1 MLCLVCGKYFNEK
14 RLLKELFRTKEYH
27 VCPDCFKE
35 NPIKVEFSNI
45 PLDKHT
51 LEIVSIFDS
60 NNHINYV
67 GFTEEY
73 SSIYE
78 NVIRM
83 KQKEQVIMCDSFT
96 LDEEI
101 LNEYNYISNNLD
113 KDIVIVTNI
122 FK

>member
-1 MLCLVCGKYFNEK
+1 M
-14 RLLKELFRTKEYH
+14 
-27 VCPDCFKE
+27 CPNCFKE

-51 LEIVSIFDS
+51 LEIVSIFNS
-60 NNHINYV
+60 SNHINYV

-78 NVIRM
+78 NVVKM
-83 KQKEQVIMCDSFT
+83 KQKEQVIMCDSFS
-96 LDEEI
+96 LNEEV
-101 LNEYNYISNNLD
+101 LSEYNYISNNLD

-122 FK
+122 LK